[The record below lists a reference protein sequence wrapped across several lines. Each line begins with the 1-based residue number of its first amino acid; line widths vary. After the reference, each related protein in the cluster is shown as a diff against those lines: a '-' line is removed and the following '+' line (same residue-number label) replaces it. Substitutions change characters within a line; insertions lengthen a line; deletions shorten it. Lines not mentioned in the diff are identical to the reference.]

1 MLIYL
6 LRKLFTT
13 LIGNIPE
20 EKKRQLQLDFNDLLR
35 DVVKAAAEG
44 AVKGVIK

>member
-1 MLIYL
+1 MLIKT
-6 LRKLFTT
+6 LRFLFSK

-35 DVVKAAAEG
+35 EVVKAAAEG
-44 AVKGVIK
+44 AVKGVVK